1 MARWPKQ
8 DFTSWL
14 APRSGR
20 WPDVRASVR
29 SESWIVQPPGA
40 DSPPGSKWNL
50 KSNDV
55 DSGKPVSPMVNFL
68 ADSGEQSEPRV
79 ARWSRQC
86 LLNSA
91 RGQVVGRRCWD
102 TRSATPSDSREKL
115 PSRSDGDLVD
125 SGFANVA
132 PAGVSTMVLQG
143 VSISH
148 TPAAAECPGV

>member
-40 DSPPGSKWNL
+40 DSPLGSKWNL

-68 ADSGEQSEPRV
+68 ADSGERSEPRV

-91 RGQVVGRRCWD
+91 PCSLHAPELSPPLVVVASAWGSGALDAGPSGLVSWESASELAAQLRHVQEAPS
-102 TRSATPSDSREKL
+102 TRTE
-115 PSRSDGDLVD
+115 
-125 SGFANVA
+125 
-132 PAGVSTMVLQG
+132 
-143 VSISH
+143 
-148 TPAAAECPGV
+148 